1 MSFGKTLQKVRRS
14 KGMTQRDVAA
24 SISMDHGYFSRLEN
38 DRFDYKPSRETVEKI
53 AEALKCTE
61 EERTELLTEANR
73 IDQELEKMV
82 IDARNRPEI
91 KKLFRAAANLS
102 REQIEKMISQAEEEA
117 AAKREDR

>member
-1 MSFGKTLQKVRRS
+1 MSFGKTLQKIRRS
-14 KGMTQRDVAA
+14 KGMTQRDIAT

-38 DRFDYKPSRETVEKI
+38 DRFDYKPSRETVDKI

-73 IDQELEKMV
+73 IDQELEKLV